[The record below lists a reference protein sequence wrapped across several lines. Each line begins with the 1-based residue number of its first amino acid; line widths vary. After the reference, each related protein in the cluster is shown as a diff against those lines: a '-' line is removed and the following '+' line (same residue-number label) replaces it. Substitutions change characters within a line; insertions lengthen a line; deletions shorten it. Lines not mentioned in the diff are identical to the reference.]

1 MASLK
6 PKVLGIAGS
15 PRRNGNT
22 ELLLQQAVAGAISQG
37 AETKVIILSELNI
50 APCCHC
56 DRCWETGRCVIEDDM
71 QWVSS
76 ELREV
81 DHLILASPIFFMGV
95 TVQVKA
101 MIDRC
106 QVLWVMKY
114 VLKLP
119 VAINPNSRR
128 TGLFI
133 SVSGKNHP
141 DLFHPAIA
149 TVKSW
154 FITLGVTYAGDLL
167 FPGVD
172 KKGSIVNDTTA
183 LEEAFH
189 AGQTLVQV

>member
-37 AETKVIILSELNI
+37 AEAKVIIISELNI

-76 ELREV
+76 ELRQA
-81 DHLILASPIFFMGV
+81 DHLILVSPM
-95 TVQVKA
+95 
-101 MIDRC
+101 
-106 QVLWVMKY
+106 
-114 VLKLP
+114 
-119 VAINPNSRR
+119 AINPNSRR

-154 FITLGVTYAGDLL
+154 FIALGVTYAGDLL

-172 KKGSIVNDTTA
+172 KKGAIVNDLSIGRGFPCRSNA
-183 LEEAFH
+183 SSGLRARI
-189 AGQTLVQV
+189 